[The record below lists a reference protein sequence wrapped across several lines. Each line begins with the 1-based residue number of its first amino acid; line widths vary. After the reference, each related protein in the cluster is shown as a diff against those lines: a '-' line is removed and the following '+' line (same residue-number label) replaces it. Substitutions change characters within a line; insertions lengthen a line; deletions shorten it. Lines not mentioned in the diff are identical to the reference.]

1 MISYASLGMRP
12 DYRLY
17 AALKNA
23 TREVP
28 ELVFTGYG
36 GTYYYKNFGYAEFSI
51 AEVENEKGEK
61 ELTGFGAHLMG
72 YHNYRMRVRNLLY
85 KGDMRCSSLCS
96 PENDNSILIP
106 VSFVLSDVLP
116 SILPGDSIVF
126 QGVAYLYSGRFYSS
140 LDEAD
145 SDITC
150 VEQRETT
157 GAELGK
163 SSGLIFFTGD
173 DPSSSIPVVPLF
185 TKVHSFK
192 RYPSYFQ
199 VGRNLSS
206 ACSEPSFIYTVEADL
221 PFGEVTI
228 AVPDYYFTPLI
239 ISRLEN
245 NMDVFLYGYI
255 HYSGDPAIEEYQKG
269 AIFDETHLLRVLREA
284 LETGDLNRLGKNM
297 IPECEYYGSNGRRL
311 TGRKEIIMKMR
322 DVIDAQNES
331 RNYKQH
337 HAAARI
343 TEVIDSD
350 KAEYSVGKECLVSY
364 SLISNGRAENLI
376 FIEVENGK
384 ISAMK
389 FIYDSC
395 YEFKVDWNTYIPAG
409 MPVFMDLKRPRD

>member
-17 AALKNA
+17 AALKYA
-23 TREVP
+23 VREVP

-36 GTYYYKNFGYAEFSI
+36 GTCYYKNFGYAEFSI
-51 AEVENEKGEK
+51 FEGESGKGEK
-61 ELTGFGAHLMG
+61 QLPGLDAHLMG

-85 KGDMRCSSLCS
+85 RSDMKCSTLCS
-96 PENDNSILIP
+96 MENDNSILIP

-116 SILPGDSIVF
+116 SVLPGDSIVF
-126 QGVAYLYSGRFYSS
+126 QAVAYLYSGRFYSS

-150 VEQRETT
+150 VEQREIT

-163 SSGLIFFTGD
+163 ASGLVFFTGD

-185 TKVHSFK
+185 AKVHSFK
-192 RYPSYFQ
+192 RYPYYFQ

-206 ACSEPSFIYTVEADL
+206 ACTDASFIYTVEAAL

-228 AVPDYYFTPLI
+228 AVPEYYFTPRI

-245 NMDVFLYGYI
+245 NMDVFLYGFI
-255 HYSGDPAIEEYQKG
+255 HYSGDPAIDEYQKG

-284 LETGDLNRLGKNM
+284 LETGNLKRLQKNM
-297 IPECEYYGSNGRRL
+297 SPECEYCGSDGRRI

-331 RNYKQH
+331 SNYKQH
-337 HAAARI
+337 HAIAKI

-364 SLISNGRAENLI
+364 SLISNGSGENLI

-395 YEFKVDWNTYIPAG
+395 YEFKVDMNTYIPAG
-409 MPVFMDLKRPRD
+409 VPVFMDLKRQRD